1 MANDNPD
8 KPITLLHSIIRML
21 DAAVQ
26 STAGYSTVMD
36 ILALICLFLIL
47 NRHQTSNVTA
57 LPPSAGNPLQK
68 LLGELGKSNDGS
80 LPADALSK
88 LLPLLNNSQVKSKL
102 TPANIAAILGLLNS
116 LSSGEKQEGKN
127 EKQEKS
133 EKEEINTEPKKN
145 TPAATITTV
154 DVDTEGHNR
163 ITTDQDT
170 EKKDG
175 GRYLNWKNHF

>member
-1 MANDNPD
+1 MANDNSD
-8 KPITLLHSIIRML
+8 KPMTLLPSIIRML

-26 STAGYSTVMD
+26 GSASYGAVMD

-47 NRHQTSNVTA
+47 NRHQTTTVVA
-57 LPPSAGNPLQK
+57 LPPSAGNPVQK
-68 LLGELGKSNDGS
+68 LLGELGKSSGGS
-80 LPADALSK
+80 APADALST
-88 LLPLLNNSQVKSKL
+88 LLPLLNNSQLKSKL
-102 TPANIAAILGLLNS
+102 TPTNIAAVLGLLSS
-116 LSSGEKQEGKN
+116 LSSGEKHEGKN

-145 TPAATITTV
+145 TPAATITTAET
-154 DVDTEGHNR
+154 DTEGHVRN
-163 ITTDQDT
+163 ITDQDS